1 MSKISYQN
9 ILVFDTETTGL
20 IPKYSSDKTDNPYI
34 TQLSFIIYNTETN
47 SIRSTFNAYIKIP
60 EEVQIPSVVT
70 NITGITKE
78 TCQEKGIS
86 FQEAFAAFYYA
97 LLGCD
102 YIIGHNIEFDVQMMY
117 IEIERNKHLLSHY
130 SEINTLF
137 HPERLARLKIDIKCT
152 MRMTVSECAILR
164 TTDKKHTYKK
174 FPKLSE
180 TYEYLFEKTPQ
191 NLHNSIID
199 VIVCLRCF
207 LKIQLSKD
215 IPEEEYEGWI
225 QANL

>member
-1 MSKISYQN
+1 MSKYPN

-20 IPKYSSDKTDNPYI
+20 IPKYSSDKTNNPYI

-47 SIRSTFNAYIKIP
+47 SIRSTFNAYINLPDEVEIP
-60 EEVQIPSVVT
+60 PIVT

-86 FQEAFAAFYYA
+86 FQEAFAEFYYA
-97 LLGCD
+97 ILCSD
-102 YIIGHNIEFDVQMMY
+102 CIVAHNIEFDIQMMY
-117 IEIERNKHLLSHY
+117 IEIERNKHLLNHY
-130 SEINTLF
+130 PEVNTLF
-137 HPERLARLKIDIKCT
+137 HPERLSRIKIDIKCT
-152 MRMTVSECAILR
+152 MRMTVTECALLR

-174 FPKLSE
+174 FPKLAE
-180 TYEYLFEKTPQ
+180 TYEYLFQKTPE

-207 LKIQLSKD
+207 LKIQFSTD
-215 IPEEEYEGWI
+215 IPEEEYAQWI